1 MIAPETAFDRLCAAL
16 RRAGKVVRTNRP
28 GQVMAQ
34 CPAHDDQRPSL
45 SVKAIEGQV
54 LLYCFANCHVDD
66 VLARLGLTTRD
77 LFDDREGVTYAYD
90 DGRKVHRSWDK
101 RFRQSGTTN
110 GHRTTLYRATKVAAA
125 NKAGETI
132 YVAEGEKDVHA
143 LESLGVTATTAPM
156 GAANWS
162 KVDPWPLYGAAKVV
176 AIVHRDEAGQKWAA
190 AVREM
195 FTGHVDQLDFRQA
208 KTGNDAADHIAA
220 GHTLDEL
227 EPVPDLGPLELAPN
241 VVSAIGQVFAGVTVD
256 SAARANGCTIAE
268 LTAALRVSGAR
279 EIEPTSEWDSVDLLG
294 AEFREAPDI
303 LDGVVPVGVALLSAA
318 PNVGKTRLLTQ
329 LSVAAVRGAPILGRQ
344 TTKTRV
350 LTLALEDGARRYRK
364 ALTEQVGTSWPNRG
378 QLTIR
383 TTSKRLNEGGLV
395 EIERHLDRHAEC
407 GLVIIDVLERV
418 RPRSTGTNAYRLDYE
433 ALAPLQRMA
442 NVRQIA
448 IVVVHHTNQRADVA
462 DIFEKVSGTSG
473 LTGVVDSLLLL
484 QRRRGDSVGGLS
496 VSGREVED
504 KELALSFTDGWW
516 GPAPEG
522 MPAALL
528 DEKREIRELWLWLAE
543 HDGAS
548 TPELSERYG
557 RTENATLKVLKRL
570 EEREL
575 IDSLGTPAKGRPVC
589 WQVVRNVS

>member
-1 MIAPETAFDRLCAAL
+1 
-16 RRAGKVVRTNRP
+16 
-28 GQVMAQ
+28 
-34 CPAHDDQRPSL
+34 
-45 SVKAIEGQV
+45 
-54 LLYCFANCHVDD
+54 
-66 VLARLGLTTRD
+66 
-77 LFDDREGVTYAYD
+77 
-90 DGRKVHRSWDK
+90 
-101 RFRQSGTTN
+101 
-110 GHRTTLYRATKVAAA
+110 
-125 NKAGETI
+125 
-132 YVAEGEKDVHA
+132 
-143 LESLGVTATTAPM
+143 
-156 GAANWS
+156 
-162 KVDPWPLYGAAKVV
+162 
-176 AIVHRDEAGQKWAA
+176 
-190 AVREM
+190 
-195 FTGHVDQLDFRQA
+195 
-208 KTGNDAADHIAA
+208 
-220 GHTLDEL
+220 
-227 EPVPDLGPLELAPN
+227 
-241 VVSAIGQVFAGVTVD
+241 
-256 SAARANGCTIAE
+256 
-268 LTAALRVSGAR
+268 
-279 EIEPTSEWDSVDLLG
+279 LLG

-448 IVVVHHTNQRADVA
+448 IVVVHHANQRADVA

-484 QRRRGDSVGGLS
+484 QRRRGDNVGRLS

-504 KELALSFTDGWW
+504 QEIALSFTDGWW
-516 GPAPEG
+516 GPASEG

-528 DEKREIRELWLWLAE
+528 DEKREVRELWLWLADNE
-543 HDGAS
+543 GAS
-548 TPELSERYG
+548 TADLAKQYG
-557 RTENATLKVLKRL
+557 RTENATLKVLRRL